1 MKYFSEKLTSY
12 IVKSGAVPEESYEI
26 YQYGFQIGLEMLS
39 CLLACFGIAV
49 YLHMIPEF
57 AIFTGI
63 FMLLRTYAGGVH
75 LNSFGSCF
83 ICSVTVQT
91 MAMYFNS
98 KYKFTVG
105 IAWILILVS
114 AILILKAAPVEC
126 INREL
131 DDTEKE
137 HCKKVTMKVLSAVIV
152 FAGCCTLA
160 GIPDI
165 LSLVALTSFIIL
177 ISQYVGI
184 LKYKIEKSKNKR
196 R

>member
-1 MKYFSEKLTSY
+1 MKRVSEKLTAY
-12 IVKSGAVPEESYEI
+12 IINAGTVSEELYAV
-26 YQYGFQIGLEMLS
+26 YQYGFQIGLEMLCCFVA
-39 CLLACFGIAV
+39 CLSIAI
-49 YLHMIPEF
+49 YMIPEF
-57 AIFTGI
+57 VIFTGI

-83 ICSVTVQT
+83 ICSVTVQII
-91 MAMYFNS
+91 AMYFNS

-105 IAWILILVS
+105 KAWLLILVS

-131 DDTEKE
+131 DDAEKE
-137 HCKKVTMKVLSAVIV
+137 HCKKVTMKVLIAVIV

>member
-1 MKYFSEKLTSY
+1 MKQLSEKITEY
-12 IVKSGAVPEESYEI
+12 VIKTGAVSSESYDI
-26 YQYGFQIGLEMLS
+26 YQYGFQIGLEMLCCFVT
-39 CLLACFGIAV
+39 CLSIAT
-49 YLHMIPEF
+49 YMHMIPEF

-75 LNSFGSCF
+75 LNSFVSCF

-105 IAWILILVS
+105 TAWILILVS

-131 DDTEKE
+131 DDTEKNTVKSNHE
-137 HCKKVTMKVLSAVIV
+137 SLNCCYCICWLLYTCRNTRHTFLS
-152 FAGCCTLA
+152 CTDFLYNF
-160 GIPDI
+160 D
-165 LSLVALTSFIIL
+165 LSVCWYFEI
-177 ISQYVGI
+177 
-184 LKYKIEKSKNKR
+184 
-196 R
+196 